1 MEPKKIFPECHVK
14 STKDLAIDV
23 LEEYK
28 IFYNLL
34 DSNGFTGVDDNYKI
48 RQMINKIIYEIRR
61 MQDFLIKTNTK
72 SKVANAITKK
82 LKKKDCCEATSRP
95 KDDVCCE
102 ATSRLKD
109 DDCCKSNITTQSA
122 DDDNNELDLNP
133 KSDEEDVE
141 AKDI

>member
-1 MEPKKIFPECHVK
+1 MDPKKTLQECQPK

-34 DSNGFTGVDDNYKI
+34 NSNGFTGVDDNYKI
-48 RQMINKIIYEIRR
+48 RQMINKIIFEIRR

-82 LKKKDCCEATSRP
+82 LKGSKKDDCYEVISRS
-95 KDDVCCE
+95 KTDDRSYV
-102 ATSRLKD
+102 TSRLKD
-109 DDCCKSNITTQSA
+109 DD
-122 DDDNNELDLNP
+122 
-133 KSDEEDVE
+133 DEDSEDVN
-141 AKDI
+141 DI